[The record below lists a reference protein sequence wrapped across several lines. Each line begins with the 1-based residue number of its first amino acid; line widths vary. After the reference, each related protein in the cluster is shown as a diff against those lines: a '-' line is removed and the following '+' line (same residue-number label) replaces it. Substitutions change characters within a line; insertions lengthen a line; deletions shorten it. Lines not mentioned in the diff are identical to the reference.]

1 MSSAE
6 SIATSDKKKLQIRET
21 FIKELDS
28 AFCIFGEIEESV
40 ELQSV
45 YNIFTLL
52 CKTNP
57 ELVIRPFHEDFTIKF
72 YKKTVPEVDVQFFLT
87 YDIETHIRSSI
98 TTEYIFNAMIKF
110 CKKMQVK
117 LNIIYNNGT
126 ESEKKIVTKLG
137 LVLQKLVKLTNLY
150 NK

>member
-1 MSSAE
+1 MSSAV
-6 SIATSDKKKLQIRET
+6 SIATNDKKKLQIRET
-21 FIKELDS
+21 FLKELDG

-57 ELVIRPFHEDFTIKF
+57 ELVIRPFHEDFTTKF
-72 YKKTVPEVDVQFFLT
+72 YNKTIPDIDVQFFLT

-98 TTEYIFNAMIKF
+98 TTEHIFNAMIKF
-110 CKKMQVK
+110 CKKMQLK
-117 LNIIYNNGT
+117 LNIIHNNGT
-126 ESEKKIVTKLG
+126 ESEKKIVTKLAS
-137 LVLQKLVKLTNLY
+137 VLQKLVKLTNLY